1 MDKIAFRYDDLRV
14 IPARQIGLLSH
25 PQWELYHGNK

>member
-1 MDKIAFRYDDLRV
+1 MDKIAFTYDDLRV
-14 IPARQIGLLSH
+14 TPDRQIGLLSH